1 VSGTCRAGE
10 NGLLYWRRRLPE
22 FLGYSFPVVALFFPR
37 HERVSGQIGAGDVAD
52 RGKNRFCTPAR
63 SDRTRPIIISFPR
76 PFSRFRFLCAFDH
89 DCAPP
94 CLRLSPNLCFQLPA
108 SSFQSQHS
116 LLPFELSLLRFFLFV
131 FLFLPFSRF
140 PRIFFLKFK
149 MPSSRVLTG
158 IPIPRLASAVC
169 HFSCRAYQK
178 SDVPC
183 FPRPRSS
190 MTSERCVA
198 LKLFRR
204 FLSDITHST
213 GPRHSR
219 SRTIPIRVGSQ
230 PVYTSRLP
238 SPGSV
243 KAKYT
248 RCASMSAVKSR
259 NVSPPTIPAPLPEAL
274 PDAVDPQFEA
284 IAGWVLEVSK
294 ATALPRTLP
303 DHNPEVHRLFQQ
315 FLGGRMPT
323 VTAPSQVWDEH
334 SNLVVEAV
342 TDHHK
347 PQPAVRRTRKSVW
360 NRGDVERA
368 LEGKS
373 QDFIEEFYR
382 VDAEIR
388 LFFSSSTAR
397 RLPSGTKSEC

>member
-1 VSGTCRAGE
+1 M
-10 NGLLYWRRRLPE
+10 W
-22 FLGYSFPVVALFFPR
+22 
-37 HERVSGQIGAGDVAD
+37 GDVAD
-52 RGKNRFCTPAR
+52 REKNRFCTPAS
-63 SDRTRPIIISFPR
+63 SDRTRQIIISFPR
-76 PFSRFRFLCAFDH
+76 PFSRFPFLCAFDH

-94 CLRLSPNLCFQLPA
+94 CLRFSPNLCFQLPVSA
-108 SSFQSQHS
+108 LSVTFRAFS
-116 LLPFELSLLRFFLFV
+116 LPRFLSVFLSLL
-131 FLFLPFSRF
+131 FSRF

-183 FPRPRSS
+183 FPRPRAS

-198 LKLFRR
+198 LKLFPS
-204 FLSDITHST
+204 FISDITHST

-230 PVYTSRLP
+230 PVYTSRIP
-238 SPGSV
+238 SPASV

-248 RCASMSAVKSR
+248 RCESMSAVNSR
-259 NVSPPTIPAPLPEAL
+259 NVSPPTIPALLPEAL

-303 DHNPEVHRLFQQ
+303 DDNPEVHRLFQQ
-315 FLGGRMPT
+315 FSGGRMPT
-323 VTAPSQVWDEH
+323 VTAPSQVWDEQ

-347 PQPAVRRTRKSVW
+347 HQPAVRRTRKSVW

-373 QDFIEEFYR
+373 QDFIDEFYR
-382 VDAEIR
+382 IDAEIR
-388 LFFSSSTAR
+388 KFFSSPTAR